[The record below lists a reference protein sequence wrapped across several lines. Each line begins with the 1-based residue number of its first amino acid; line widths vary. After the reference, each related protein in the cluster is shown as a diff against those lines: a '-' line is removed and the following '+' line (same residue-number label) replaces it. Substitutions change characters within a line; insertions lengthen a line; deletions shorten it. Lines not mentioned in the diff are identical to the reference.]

1 MAERNLDFDEVIDRR
16 NTNSLKYDFAEKSGM
31 PKDILPLWVADMDFK
46 ISSYIQDAII
56 RQAEHGIY
64 GYSESGE
71 SYFEALSSWMK
82 NHHDWEVKQEWLVK
96 TPGVVYALATAV
108 QAFTR
113 EGDGILIQQPVYYPF
128 KGVVV
133 SNGRKVVNSALIQG
147 ESGRYEI
154 DYADFEEKI
163 VQEKVKMFILC
174 NPHNPVGRVWSRE
187 ELETIGDICK
197 KHDVIVVSDEI
208 HSDFVWKGKHQVFA
222 ALKEEYQDMAVICTA
237 PSKTFNIAGL
247 QASNIFIAN
256 EKLRRQFE
264 KQVDVSG
271 YSQLNSVALAACE
284 AAYRYGEEWYQGV
297 CEYIKGNINYIKEYL
312 QENIPEVTMQVP
324 EGTYLVWLDFR
335 QLALSEQELEELI
348 IKKAGLW
355 LDKGTMF
362 GEAGLGFQRVN
373 TACPRKIIETA
384 LNRLKCAVRG

>member
-108 QAFTR
+108 QAFTE

-208 HSDFVWKGKHQVFA
+208 HSDFVWKGRHQVFA

-384 LNRLKCAVRG
+384 LSRLKCAVRG